1 MKRELKLIL
10 RGWVNYF
17 YKAIPAKWVERTD
30 QWLHRR
36 VRQIYWKQ
44 WKRPAKRR
52 EEFKRR
58 WKNAPALHEYAYSSN
73 RYWRMSK
80 GVQIHMALSLNI
92 LLKEGWYDLGKAMR
106 EASRRPA

>member
-1 MKRELKLIL
+1 M
-10 RGWVNYF
+10 
-17 YKAIPAKWVERTD
+17 
-30 QWLHRR
+30 
-36 VRQIYWKQ
+36 
-44 WKRPAKRR
+44 
-52 EEFKRR
+52 R